1 MVAVRLGRV
10 KRRDRAGSPGGA
22 PSASGV
28 RVVDTDFTIDS
39 IHDRASSL
47 QATTRPQ
54 LTRLVHASPPRLAA
68 R

>member
-22 PSASGV
+22 RNALGV
-28 RVVDTDFTIDS
+28 GVVESDLTIGS
-39 IHDRASSL
+39 VHDRAL
-47 QATTRPQ
+47 D
-54 LTRLVHASPPRLAA
+54 A